1 MESGQ
6 KTHLPKINT
15 PEPKKVLTNSDVN
28 LTTFPAISKSS
39 SDKKSD
45 YVSSSATS
53 SASLVSKTSL
63 VKKVAQKASSSSSR
77 SGSSD
82 SNTSDKPTKKS
93 STIKKYY
100 YLQPTYIHPERMDLP
115 ERAAK
120 KKNLEVPSQMALKV
134 NKKENLE

>member
-15 PEPKKVLTNSDVN
+15 PEPKKVLTNSNVN
-28 LTTFPAISKSS
+28 ITTFPAISKSI
-39 SDKKSD
+39 SDNKSD
-45 YVSSSATS
+45 SVSSSAIS

-63 VKKVAQKASSSSSR
+63 VKVAQKASGSSSR

-82 SNTSDKPTKKS
+82 SNTSDKPKKKGS
-93 STIKKYY
+93 KIKKYY

-115 ERAAK
+115 ERAVK

-134 NKKENLE
+134 NKKEKFQ